1 MKNYLLKHPLNCLLG
16 IILFL
21 GFQTKAQEN
30 KNVKFIET
38 VHDFGDLKEEVG
50 QATHEFKFKNAGT
63 TPIKLTDVKASC
75 GCTTPDWTKDNVTP
89 GKDGIVK
96 ATYSTTNRPGPFTK
110 TITVKA
116 QPENGQEE
124 VHILTIKGNVIP
136 RPKGIQDW
144 YPTVLGSIRASSN
157 HVAFG
162 KTYNDEKKEQ
172 KLVFYN
178 ESEKPIQILSYDLP
192 SHISATSNKKS
203 INPKDSAFINITFD
217 ANKID
222 DWGFL
227 HTQIKIKT
235 DDENT
240 PEKVIYISADRQENF
255 DKLTQEQKDNGPRIT
270 FDKVTHDFGTIKAGK
285 KVDTEY
291 VFKNTG
297 KSELIIRKTK
307 ASCGCTATQPEKTR
321 LKPGESSK
329 IKATY
334 DSTGK
339 KGNENKTITV
349 ISNDPTNPSIVL
361 TIKGVVEDDSS
372 TQPTSK

>member
-1 MKNYLLKHPLNCLLG
+1 
-16 IILFL
+16 
-21 GFQTKAQEN
+21 
-30 KNVKFIET
+30 
-38 VHDFGDLKEEVG
+38 
-50 QATHEFKFKNAGT
+50 
-63 TPIKLTDVKASC
+63 
-75 GCTTPDWTKDNVTP
+75 
-89 GKDGIVK
+89 
-96 ATYSTTNRPGPFTK
+96 
-110 TITVKA
+110 
-116 QPENGQEE
+116 
-124 VHILTIKGNVIP
+124 LTIKGNVIP

-162 KTYNDEKKEQ
+162 KIFNDEKKQ
-172 KLVFYN
+172 QRLVFYN
-178 ESEKPIQILSYDLP
+178 EGDKPITIQSYDMP
-192 SHISATSNKKS
+192 AHISATADKKT
-203 INPKDSAFINITFD
+203 INPKDSTAIIITFD

-235 DDENT
+235 DDSNT
-240 PEKVIYISADRQENF
+240 PEKVIYVSADRQENF

-270 FDKVTHDFGTIKAGK
+270 FDKITYDFGNIKAGK
-285 KVDTEY
+285 KIETEY

-307 ASCGCTATQPEKTR
+307 ASCGCTASQPEKSR

-329 IKATY
+329 IKVTY

-349 ISNDPTNPSIVL
+349 ISNDTTSPSIVL
-361 TIKGVVEDDSS
+361 TIKEVVEQDEQ
-372 TQPTSK
+372 QPQK